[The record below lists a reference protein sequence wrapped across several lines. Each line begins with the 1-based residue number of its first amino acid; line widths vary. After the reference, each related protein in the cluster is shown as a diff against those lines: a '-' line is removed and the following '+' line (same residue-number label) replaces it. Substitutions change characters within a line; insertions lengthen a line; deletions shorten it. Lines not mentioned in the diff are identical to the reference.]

1 MKLIAICLALFAGA
15 IGGACAQVADFY
27 RGKTLNII
35 VGYGPGGGYDLYA
48 RLLARFIGNHIP
60 GNPAVVVQNM
70 PGAAGLRAANFIAQS
85 APKDGLNV
93 ATFDMNV
100 PLVGFLGDPNA
111 QYDARKF
118 TWLGSMSDS
127 SSDSYILAARKDAA
141 VKSARLKRT
150 VKLAA

>member
-85 APKDGLNV
+85 TPKDGLNV
-93 ATFDMNV
+93 ATFNMKD
-100 PLVGFLGDPNA
+100 
-111 QYDARKF
+111 RKS
-118 TWLGSMSDS
+118 TRLNS
-127 SSDSYILAARKDAA
+127 SH
-141 VKSARLKRT
+141 
-150 VKLAA
+150 